1 MPITII
7 PDGFDLYSIDHLETG
22 ILKQSWDAG
31 RFDASIIGGVTEA
44 LKLLIVANKANLPIE
59 LQCWGHGLVQLVNL
73 HIILANKNSKFFEV
87 PTPIDVYE
95 FAMKDVILINKGLV
109 YAPKQSGLGVNID
122 WDILLTADY
131 CKQITRGFS

>member
-1 MPITII
+1 MSKI
-7 PDGFDLYSIDHLETG
+7 FVF
-22 ILKQSWDAG
+22 ILISL
-31 RFDASIIGGVTEA
+31 FFTSCS
-44 LKLLIVANKANLPIE
+44 L
-59 LQCWGHGLVQLVNL
+59 
-73 HIILANKNSKFFEV
+73 NKNSKFFEV

>member
-1 MPITII
+1 MIE
-7 PDGFDLYSIDHLETG
+7 SISVGVD
-22 ILKQSWDAG
+22 IVDIV
-31 RFDASIIGGVTEA
+31 RFK
-44 LKLLIVANKANLPIE
+44 KLDSK
-59 LQCWGHGLVQLVNL
+59 
-73 HIILANKNSKFFEV
+73 KNSKFFEV
-87 PTPIDVYE
+87 PTPIDVYQ